1 MKNVVV
7 VGSQWGD
14 EGKGKIVDWL
24 SSEADV
30 VVRFQGGHNA
40 GHTLVIDGITY
51 KLRLLPSG
59 IVRKNKISIIGNGVV
74 IDPWALL
81 EEIEEIKSKGVE
93 ISEKNLI
100 ISEAANL
107 ILPFHRE
114 MDEIREDT
122 AGKAKIGTTRR
133 GIGPAY
139 EDKVGRRSIR
149 VMDLIS
155 EKNLDQ
161 RLETVL
167 MHHNAIRKGLGKDLF
182 QKDKLKKD
190 LLKIAP
196 EILRYSQPVWKR
208 INEFNQK
215 RKKILFEGA
224 QGILLDVDHGTYPFV
239 TSSNTV
245 ASSAA
250 TGSGCGPNSINY
262 VLGITKA
269 YTTRV
274 GEGPFP
280 TELTDKIGEQLGLR
294 GKEFGTV
301 TSRKRRCGWFDGVLV
316 RQTIKISGIN
326 GIALTKLDVLDEL
339 DEIKICIAYELNGKK
354 IDYLPAAVDDQ
365 LKVKPVYKS
374 FKGWKSSTKG
384 IKDINDLPQKAK
396 NYILDLEKFIETKIS
411 SISTSPER
419 NDTILIEDPFKI

>member
-1 MKNVVV
+1 MKNIVV

-24 SSEADV
+24 SDQADIV
-30 VVRFQGGHNA
+30 IRFQGGHNA
-40 GHTLVIDGITY
+40 GHTLVIDGVTY

-59 IVRKNKISIIGNGVV
+59 IVRKGKISIIGNGVV
-74 IDPWALL
+74 VDPWALL
-81 EEIEEIKSKGVE
+81 EEIKDIKLKGVDVNE
-93 ISEKNLI
+93 DNFLISE
-100 ISEAANL
+100 SANL

-114 MDEIREDT
+114 MDEIREDA
-122 AGKAKIGTTRR
+122 AGKGKIGTTRR

-149 VMDLIS
+149 VMDLRS
-155 EKNLDQ
+155 ESNLDH

-167 MHHNAIRKGLGKDLF
+167 LHHNAIRKGLGKKIYEKN
-182 QKDKLKKD
+182 QLKKD

-196 EILRYSQPVWKR
+196 EILKFSQPIWLR
-208 INEFNQK
+208 IDEFK
-215 RKKILFEGA
+215 KKKKKILFEGA

-245 ASSAA
+245 AASAA
-250 TGSGCGPNSINY
+250 TGTGCGPNSIHY

-280 TELTDKIGEQLGLR
+280 TELIDKTGKLLGTR

-339 DEIKICIAYELNGKK
+339 DEIKMCVQYELDGKK
-354 IDYLPAAVDDQ
+354 FDYLPAAFEDQ
-365 LKVKPVYKS
+365 LKIKPIYKT
-374 FKGWKSSTKG
+374 FPGWKTSTSGVKN
-384 IKDINDLPQKAK
+384 IDALPENAK
-396 NYILDLEKFIETKIS
+396 KYIFAVEDFIGAKIS
-411 SISTSPER
+411 SISTSPKRE
-419 NDTILIEDPFKI
+419 DTILIENPFDL

>member
-1 MKNVVV
+1 MNNVVV

-40 GHTLVIDGITY
+40 GHTLVIDGVTY

-74 IDPWALL
+74 VDPWALL
-81 EEIEEIKSKGVE
+81 DEIEEAKSKGVE
-93 ISEKNLI
+93 INENNLI
-100 ISEAANL
+100 LSEAATL

-114 MDEIREDT
+114 MDEIREDS
-122 AGKAKIGTTRR
+122 AGKSKIGTTRR

-149 VMDLIS
+149 VMDLAS
-155 EKNLDQ
+155 KQNLEN
-161 RLETVL
+161 RLSLVL
-167 MHHNAIRKGLGKDLF
+167 EHHNAIRKGLGKPIYE
-182 QKDKLKKD
+182 KDKLIEE

-196 EILRYSQPVWKR
+196 NILKYSAPVWRK
-208 INEFNQK
+208 IDQFK
-215 RKKILFEGA
+215 SDTKKILFEGA
-224 QGILLDVDHGTYPFV
+224 QGILLDVDHGTYPYV

-245 ASSAA
+245 AASAA

-280 TELTDKIGEQLGLR
+280 TELTDDIGNHLGEK
-294 GKEFGTV
+294 GHEFGTV

-316 RQTIKISGIN
+316 RQTIKISGID

-339 DEIKICIAYELNGKK
+339 DEINLCVAYKLNNKE
-354 IDYLPAAVDDQ
+354 IDYFPAAVQDQ
-365 LKVKPVYKS
+365 LNVKPVYKT
-374 FKGWKSSTKG
+374 FKGWKCKTKG
-384 IKDINDLPQKAK
+384 IKKFEDLPNNAKIYVKA
-396 NYILDLEKFIETKIS
+396 IEEFIETKIS

-419 NDTILIEDPFKI
+419 EDTILLIDPFN